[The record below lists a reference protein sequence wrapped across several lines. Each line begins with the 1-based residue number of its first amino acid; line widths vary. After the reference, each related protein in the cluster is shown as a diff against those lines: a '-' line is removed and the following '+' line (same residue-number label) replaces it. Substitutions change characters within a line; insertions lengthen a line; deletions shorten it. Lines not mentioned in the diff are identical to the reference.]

1 MPSFSH
7 SFIQQICMEVKGTVV
22 GAGDIAMKMTIVTT
36 ARGIHRLEGIQL
48 HNHLTMQ
55 VSEGPG
61 KGSSG
66 MLGW

>member
-36 ARGIHRLEGIQL
+36 ARGIHRLEGNTVTQPL
-48 HNHLTMQ
+48 NNA
-55 VSEGPG
+55 SF
-61 KGSSG
+61 
-66 MLGW
+66 